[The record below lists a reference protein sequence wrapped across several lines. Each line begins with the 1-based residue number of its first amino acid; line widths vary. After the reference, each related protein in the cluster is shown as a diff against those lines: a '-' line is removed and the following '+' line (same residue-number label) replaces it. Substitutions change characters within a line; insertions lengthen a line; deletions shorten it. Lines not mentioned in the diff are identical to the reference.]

1 MLQRIQTVYLLI
13 IMALTIAILFL
24 PLAVL
29 QSGDQLFTFD
39 ATGISTMAA
48 QPELIYPTWGLFA
61 LTIVISL
68 LALLTIFLFKK
79 RILQISTGAFFG
91 SLEIIISEYIKKRGY
106 LITGISSFFCLN
118 LIA

>member
-79 RILQISTGAFFG
+79 RILQIRICVFNAILMLGFTV
-91 SLEIIISEYIKKRGY
+91 SLHSF
-106 LITGISSFFCLN
+106 TGIWVIKRRYSH
-118 LIA
+118 